1 MHLYTGAVLRTI
13 STSGIFFI
21 PSSIHIILCTC
32 VVENNLGF
40 SDTILLNR
48 LMSETLVGVIAAH
61 TMQFFSI
68 PLSLSSRKVLRLQLS
83 AVNPAYVADC
93 NFLQVAGHDTLLK

>member
-48 LMSETLVGVIAAH
+48 LMSETIVGVIAAH
-61 TMQFFSI
+61 TMQFFPCS
-68 PLSLSSRKVLRLQLS
+68 
-83 AVNPAYVADC
+83 VNTA
-93 NFLQVAGHDTLLK
+93 NTL